1 MCYLAGQNVRQDL
14 DWYLHSRTNSTAFL
28 WKGGYLYWPCGRS
41 GLLMGMVIYTR
52 LVVDLAMEYATRLGK
67 RTVTQLWHSSG
78 FTSSSVAGLKSQS
91 LNLVLLSSVEQRQQV
106 LMSWITILMQKY
118 YRNGWIENRTP
129 MRTSKSRQTLSQA
142 GNTGQARNIYLIW
155 RKPMWPSGNMISK
168 SCSGFP
174 SLSDCLFSCRNV
186 PGTAESE
193 SRFTQDSHNIS
204 RKILWVFHE
213 FFYFF
218 SRLCEIPASQNRQPP
233 SLTIFSQRKVFQLV
247 MFWLLR
253 IDYIVRNDVIDHHY
267 SHHFWQCRVTVV
279 KKSWKH

>member
-1 MCYLAGQNVRQDL
+1 
-14 DWYLHSRTNSTAFL
+14 
-28 WKGGYLYWPCGRS
+28 
-41 GLLMGMVIYTR
+41 MGMVIYTR

-174 SLSDCLFSCRNV
+174 SLSDCPFSCRNV

-213 FFYFF
+213 FFIFF
-218 SRLCEIPASQNRQPP
+218 PDSVRYL
-233 SLTIFSQRKVFQLV
+233 LV
-247 MFWLLR
+247 RIGNHPLWRSFPRGRCSNWWCSGCYVLITLSEMTWL
-253 IDYIVRNDVIDHHY
+253 IIIIHIISDNVE
-267 SHHFWQCRVTVV
+267 
-279 KKSWKH
+279 